1 MIDYNQSFRHRGR
14 VVIALDLKSSSHR
27 EREFESRRCRFFG
40 LLAQLGERETEDL
53 KVLRSIRSQAIF
65 YFFN

>member
-27 EREFESRRCRFFG
+27 EREFESRRCRFFWVVSSVG
-40 LLAQLGERETEDL
+40 RA
-53 KVLRSIRSQAIF
+53 
-65 YFFN
+65 